1 VTNPEV
7 APFEVEPYDVV
18 SLTQPEGYEQALPVT
33 PNGDDVRATGVGDV
47 DCLPVTVAEAE
58 LSAKP
63 RKSRA
68 KAKPA
73 AAPEAAPEAAPDFS
87 SETEA
92 SEESDVVSDEA
103 AEEAKNLPGDR
114 LEGRNPV
121 MEALKAGRTL
131 NKMWVQKGQHD
142 PVMQRII
149 SRAIEAGVVI
159 QELDKR
165 SMDKMAVTHGHQGV
179 LAQVAAHDYVTLDQ
193 ILDAAKEKG
202 QPAFLLVLDEL
213 KESYNLGSIL
223 RIADAAGVHGVVIPE
238 RRSVSLDAAVAKASA
253 GAVEHVAV
261 ARVTNIVQTLET
273 LKERGLWIAGTDA
286 ESATD
291 YSNADLKGP
300 LAIVVGSEGEGLGHS
315 VREHCDFLV
324 GIPMAGQVN
333 SLNAAVATGIVVFEA
348 ARQRRAALAG
358 R

>member
-1 VTNPEV
+1 
-7 APFEVEPYDVV
+7 
-18 SLTQPEGYEQALPVT
+18 
-33 PNGDDVRATGVGDV
+33 
-47 DCLPVTVAEAE
+47 
-58 LSAKP
+58 
-63 RKSRA
+63 
-68 KAKPA
+68 
-73 AAPEAAPEAAPDFS
+73 
-87 SETEA
+87 
-92 SEESDVVSDEA
+92 VSDEA
-103 AEEAKNLPGDR
+103 AEAAKNLPGDR

-131 NKMWVQKGQHD
+131 NKMWIQKGQHD